1 MVQLQGEVS
10 IGKMGVQFPG
20 PEEEM
25 ACDQRERVF
34 SSSPALM
41 GYELG
46 IDEEVGEGVGGGYH
60 TGLSPLIIHG
70 KQKYPIEHNVCS
82 VVSDNTG
89 KIFVGHVPMAV
100 LHCPSL
106 SIVIFSSML

>member
-1 MVQLQGEVS
+1 MVQLQSEVS

-34 SSSPALM
+34 SSCPALM

-60 TGLSPLIIHG
+60 VRPLLISAFILL
-70 KQKYPIEHNVCS
+70 I
-82 VVSDNTG
+82 D
-89 KIFVGHVPMAV
+89 
-100 LHCPSL
+100 
-106 SIVIFSSML
+106 